1 MGFMKD
7 LDRINSVG
15 NNLDTRNVSAST
27 DMLVLLKLLEM
38 QWPTLDQEKAVESV
52 NKYLKKHNLLRK

>member
-15 NNLDTRNVSAST
+15 NNLDTRHVSAST